1 MGSIG
6 VGNCMHNLLLVLGG
20 VHKYFVCSSLFG
32 EDSNFDEYFSDGLK
46 SPTRLVLKQPST
58 MSSSVF
64 QPLLQ
69 IGHGTLRYSKNP
81 P

>member
-1 MGSIG
+1 MLETAW
-6 VGNCMHNLLLVLGG
+6 HNLLAELGG

-32 EDSNFDEYFSDGLK
+32 EDANFDEHVPDGLK

-69 IGHGTLRYSKNP
+69 ISQKKHGGIENP